1 MSLTKDE
8 LLALVRKGARN
19 MSWQEKLRL
28 TVLLSLPAMVAQ
40 ISSVAMQIIDAAMLG
55 HLGTKESATVGLVS
69 TTIWLFGGL
78 CSAFAAGFSVQVA
91 HYVGAE
97 DLRGAR
103 NIIRQGLFAGLTFSL
118 LLTLIGILIAPYL
131 PVWLGADES
140 IHAGASEY
148 FTIVAMALP
157 VLEINMLAA
166 GSLRCSG
173 NIKVPSLLNALMCV
187 LDVIFNYLFIFVLHM
202 GTAGAAYGTF
212 LAYAITMG
220 LMLYFM
226 SVRDPQLRFALD
238 QQTLSPTLPRNGEG
252 DHAGSL
258 SPANKPDGSPHY
270 RGDVRRTERV
280 FYHYIPSRM
289 TLKKA
294 FVIGSPIS
302 LERGVMCGA
311 QIAITGIIAPLGSVA
326 IAANTFG
333 INIESLCYMPGYG
346 IAEASTTLVGQSL
359 GARRKDLMRSFA
371 WISVTLG
378 MAVMAVMGILMGV
391 FAPELMQMV
400 STDASVV
407 ALGSEVLR
415 IEAWAEPMFAAS
427 IVAYGVFVGSGKTLV
442 PSLMN
447 LASIWIVRLTLALM
461 LAPTMGLRGVWIAMC
476 IELCWRGAAF
486 LFRLSRRGW
495 SNISME
501 EAKNQTT
508 QTEKESLIK
517 TETIYENY

>member
-1 MSLTKDE
+1 
-8 LLALVRKGARN
+8 

-40 ISSVAMQIIDAAMLG
+40 FSSVAMQIIDAAMLG
-55 HLGTKESATVGLVS
+55 HLGTKESAAVGLVS

-103 NIIRQGLFAGLTFSL
+103 NIIRQGLFSGLVFSL
-118 LLTLIGILIAPYL
+118 LLALIGLFIAPHL
-131 PVWLGADES
+131 PVWLGADKE

-148 FTIVAMALP
+148 FSIVAAALP

-173 NIKVPSLLNALMCV
+173 NIKIPSFLNALMCV
-187 LDVIFNYLFIFVLHM
+187 LDVIFNYLFIFVFHM

-212 LAYAITMG
+212 LAYAITMS
-220 LMLYFM
+220 LMIYFM
-226 SVRDPQLRFALD
+226 TAKDQQLRFSLD
-238 QQTLSPTLPRNGEG
+238 
-252 DHAGSL
+252 
-258 SPANKPDGSPHY
+258 
-270 RGDVRRTERV
+270 TELMGKWNFTR
-280 FYHYIPSRM
+280 YIPNKNTMKR
-289 TLKKA
+289 A
-294 FVIGSPIS
+294 FTIGSPIS

-333 INIESLCYMPGYG
+333 INIESVCYMPGYG
-346 IAEASTTLVGQSL
+346 ISEAATTLVGQSL
-359 GARRKDLMRSFA
+359 GAKRKDLMRSFA
-371 WISVTLG
+371 WISVCLG
-378 MAVMAVMGILMGV
+378 MAIMALMGILMAV
-391 FAPELMQMV
+391 FAPEMMQMV
-400 STDASVV
+400 TTDNGVV
-407 ALGSEVLR
+407 ELGAEVLR

-427 IVAYGVFVGSGKTLV
+427 IVAYGAFVGSGKTLV

-447 LASIWIVRLTLALM
+447 LGSIWIVRLTLALL
-461 LAPTMGLRGVWIAMC
+461 LASSMGLQGVWIAMC

-486 LFRLSRRGW
+486 LFRLRGRSW

-501 EAKNQTT
+501 EAKHPTT
-508 QTEKESLIK
+508 QKEKEDLII
-517 TETIYENY
+517 TDTIYENY

>member
-1 MSLTKDE
+1 
-8 LLALVRKGARN
+8 

-55 HLGTKESATVGLVS
+55 HLGTKESAAVGLVS

-103 NIIRQGLFAGLTFSL
+103 NIIRQGLFSGLVFSL
-118 LLTLIGILIAPYL
+118 LLALIGLFIAPHL
-131 PVWLGADES
+131 PVWLGADKE

-148 FTIVAMALP
+148 FSIVAAALP

-173 NIKVPSLLNALMCV
+173 NIKIPSFLNALMCV
-187 LDVIFNYLFIFVLHM
+187 LDVIFNYLFIFVFHM

-212 LAYAITMG
+212 LAYAITMS
-220 LMLYFM
+220 LMIYFM
-226 SVRDPQLRFALD
+226 TAKDQQLRFSLD
-238 QQTLSPTLPRNGEG
+238 
-252 DHAGSL
+252 
-258 SPANKPDGSPHY
+258 
-270 RGDVRRTERV
+270 TELMGKWNFTR
-280 FYHYIPSRM
+280 YIPNKNTMKR
-289 TLKKA
+289 A
-294 FVIGSPIS
+294 FTIGSPIS

-333 INIESLCYMPGYG
+333 INIESVCYMPGYG
-346 IAEASTTLVGQSL
+346 ISEAATTLVGQSL
-359 GARRKDLMRSFA
+359 GAKRKDLMRSFA
-371 WISVTLG
+371 WISVCLG
-378 MAVMAVMGILMGV
+378 MAIMALMGILMAV
-391 FAPELMQMV
+391 FAPEMMQMV
-400 STDASVV
+400 TTDNGVV
-407 ALGSEVLR
+407 ELGAEVLR

-427 IVAYGVFVGSGKTLV
+427 IVAYGAFVGSGKTLI

-447 LASIWIVRLTLALM
+447 LGSIWIVRLTLALL
-461 LAPTMGLRGVWIAMC
+461 LAPSIGLQGVWIAMC

-486 LFRLSRRGW
+486 LFRLRGRSW

-501 EAKNQTT
+501 EAKRPTT
-508 QTEKESLIK
+508 QKEKEDLII
-517 TETIYENY
+517 TDTIYENY

>member
-1 MSLTKDE
+1 MSLSKDE

-91 HYVGAE
+91 HHVGAE
-97 DLRGAR
+97 NLKGAR
-103 NIIRQGLFAGLTFSL
+103 RVIRQGLFAGFAFSL
-118 LLTLIGILIAPYL
+118 ILALIGVLIAPFL
-131 PVWLGADES
+131 PVWLGADED

-148 FTIVAMALP
+148 FTIVALALP
-157 VLEINMLAA
+157 VLEINMIAA

-173 NIKVPSLLNALMCV
+173 NIKVPSLLNAMMCL
-187 LDVIFNYLFIFVLHM
+187 LDVIFNYIFIFELHM

-212 LAYAITMG
+212 LGYAITMV

-226 SVRDPQLRFALD
+226 AVKDRQLRFSQDL
-238 QQTLSPTLPRNGEG
+238 PTRWEDANS
-252 DHAGSL
+252 ASL
-258 SPANKPDGSPHY
+258 VQHWDLH
-270 RGDVRRTERV
+270 R
-280 FYHYIPSRM
+280 YIPTRM
-289 TLKKA
+289 TLRKA
-294 FVIGSPIS
+294 LVIGSPIS

-311 QIAITGIIAPLGSVA
+311 QIAITSIIAPLGSVA

-346 IAEASTTLVGQSL
+346 ISEAATTLVGQSL

-371 WISVTLG
+371 WMSVGLG
-378 MAVMAVMGILMGV
+378 MAIMALMGLLMGV
-391 FAPELMQMV
+391 FAPELMQMIT
-400 STDASVV
+400 TDGNVV
-407 ALGSEVLR
+407 KLGAEILR

-427 IVAYGVFVGSGKTLV
+427 IVAYGVFVGSGKTLI
-442 PSLMN
+442 PSIMN
-447 LASIWIVRLTLALM
+447 LGSIWVVRLTLAVL
-461 LAPTMGLRGVWIAMC
+461 LVPTMGLQGVWIAMC
-476 IELCWRGAAF
+476 VELCWRGAAF
-486 LFRLSRRGW
+486 LFRLRGRSW
-495 SNISME
+495 SNISIE
-501 EAKNQTT
+501 EAKHSATLE
-508 QTEKESLIK
+508 EKEELIR
-517 TETIYENY
+517 TDTIYEL

>member
-1 MSLTKDE
+1 
-8 LLALVRKGARN
+8 

-55 HLGTKESATVGLVS
+55 HLGTKESAAVGLVS

-103 NIIRQGLFAGLTFSL
+103 NIIRQGLFSGLVFSL
-118 LLTLIGILIAPYL
+118 LLALIGLFIAPHL
-131 PVWLGADES
+131 PVWLGADKE

-148 FTIVAMALP
+148 FSIVAAALP

-173 NIKVPSLLNALMCV
+173 NIKIPSFLNALMCV
-187 LDVIFNYLFIFVLHM
+187 LDVIFNYLFIFVFHM

-212 LAYAITMG
+212 LAYAITMS
-220 LMLYFM
+220 LMIYFM
-226 SVRDPQLRFALD
+226 TAKDQQLRFSLD
-238 QQTLSPTLPRNGEG
+238 
-252 DHAGSL
+252 
-258 SPANKPDGSPHY
+258 
-270 RGDVRRTERV
+270 TELMGKWNFTR
-280 FYHYIPSRM
+280 YIPNKNTMKRAL
-289 TLKKA
+289 T
-294 FVIGSPIS
+294 IGSPIS

-333 INIESLCYMPGYG
+333 INIESVCYMPGYG
-346 IAEASTTLVGQSL
+346 ISEAATTLVGQSL
-359 GARRKDLMRSFA
+359 GAKRKDLMRSFA
-371 WISVTLG
+371 WISVCLG
-378 MAVMAVMGILMGV
+378 MAIMALMGILMAV
-391 FAPELMQMV
+391 FAPEMMQMV
-400 STDASVV
+400 TTDNGVV
-407 ALGSEVLR
+407 ELGAEVLR

-427 IVAYGVFVGSGKTLV
+427 IVAYGAFVGSGKTLV

-447 LASIWIVRLTLALM
+447 LGSIWIVRLTLALL
-461 LAPTMGLRGVWIAMC
+461 LAPSMGLQGVWIAMC

-486 LFRLSRRGW
+486 LFRLRGRSW

-501 EAKNQTT
+501 EAKRPTT
-508 QTEKESLIK
+508 QKEKEDLII
-517 TETIYENY
+517 TDTIYENY

>member
-1 MSLTKDE
+1 
-8 LLALVRKGARN
+8 

-55 HLGTKESATVGLVS
+55 HLGTKESAAVGLVS

-103 NIIRQGLFAGLTFSL
+103 NIIRQGLFSGLVFSL
-118 LLTLIGILIAPYL
+118 LLALIGLFIAPHL
-131 PVWLGADES
+131 PVWLGADKE

-148 FTIVAMALP
+148 FSIVAAALP

-173 NIKVPSLLNALMCV
+173 NIKIPSFLNALMCV
-187 LDVIFNYLFIFVLHM
+187 LDVIFNYLFIFVFHM

-212 LAYAITMG
+212 LAYAITMS
-220 LMLYFM
+220 LMIYFM
-226 SVRDPQLRFALD
+226 TAKDQQLRFSLD
-238 QQTLSPTLPRNGEG
+238 
-252 DHAGSL
+252 
-258 SPANKPDGSPHY
+258 
-270 RGDVRRTERV
+270 TELMGKWNFTR
-280 FYHYIPSRM
+280 YIPNKDTMKR
-289 TLKKA
+289 A
-294 FVIGSPIS
+294 FTIGSPIS

-333 INIESLCYMPGYG
+333 INIESVCYMPGYG
-346 IAEASTTLVGQSL
+346 ISEAATTLVGQSL
-359 GARRKDLMRSFA
+359 GAKRKDLMRSFA
-371 WISVTLG
+371 WISVCLG
-378 MAVMAVMGILMGV
+378 MAIMALMGILMAV
-391 FAPELMQMV
+391 FAPEMMQMV
-400 STDASVV
+400 TTDNGVV
-407 ALGSEVLR
+407 ELGAEVLR

-427 IVAYGVFVGSGKTLV
+427 IVAYGAFVGSGKTLV

-447 LASIWIVRLTLALM
+447 LGSIWIVRLTLSLL
-461 LAPTMGLRGVWIAMC
+461 LAPSMGLQGVWIAMC

-486 LFRLSRRGW
+486 LFRLRGRSW

-501 EAKNQTT
+501 EAKRPTT
-508 QTEKESLIK
+508 QKEKEDLII
-517 TETIYENY
+517 TDTIYENY

>member
-1 MSLTKDE
+1 MNLSKDE

-55 HLGTKESATVGLVS
+55 HLGTKESAAVGLVS

-103 NIIRQGLFAGLTFSL
+103 NIIRQGLFSGLVFSL
-118 LLTLIGILIAPYL
+118 LLALIGLFIAPHL
-131 PVWLGADES
+131 PVWLGADKE

-148 FTIVAMALP
+148 FSIVAAALP

-173 NIKVPSLLNALMCV
+173 NIKIPSFLNALMCV
-187 LDVIFNYLFIFVLHM
+187 LDVIFNYLFIFVFHM

-212 LAYAITMG
+212 LAYAITMS
-220 LMLYFM
+220 LMIYFM
-226 SVRDPQLRFALD
+226 TAKDQQLRFSLD
-238 QQTLSPTLPRNGEG
+238 
-252 DHAGSL
+252 
-258 SPANKPDGSPHY
+258 
-270 RGDVRRTERV
+270 TELMGKWNFTR
-280 FYHYIPSRM
+280 YIPNKDTMKR
-289 TLKKA
+289 A
-294 FVIGSPIS
+294 FTIGSPIS

-333 INIESLCYMPGYG
+333 INIESVCYMPGYG
-346 IAEASTTLVGQSL
+346 ISEAATTLVGQSL
-359 GARRKDLMRSFA
+359 GAKRKDLMRSFA
-371 WISVTLG
+371 WISVCLG
-378 MAVMAVMGILMGV
+378 MAIMALMGILMAV
-391 FAPELMQMV
+391 FAPEMMQMV
-400 STDASVV
+400 TTDNGVV
-407 ALGSEVLR
+407 ELGAEVLR

-427 IVAYGVFVGSGKTLV
+427 IVAYGAFVGSGKTLV

-447 LASIWIVRLTLALM
+447 LGSIWIVRLTLALL
-461 LAPTMGLRGVWIAMC
+461 LAPSMGLQGVWIAMC

-486 LFRLSRRGW
+486 LFRLRGRSW

-501 EAKNQTT
+501 EAKHPTT
-508 QTEKESLIK
+508 QKEKEDLII
-517 TETIYENY
+517 TDTIYENY

>member
-1 MSLTKDE
+1 
-8 LLALVRKGARN
+8 

-55 HLGTKESATVGLVS
+55 HLGTKESAAVGLVS

-103 NIIRQGLFAGLTFSL
+103 NIIRQGLFSGLVFSL
-118 LLTLIGILIAPYL
+118 LLALIGLFIAPHL
-131 PVWLGADES
+131 PVWLGADKE

-148 FTIVAMALP
+148 FSIVAAALP

-173 NIKVPSLLNALMCV
+173 NIKIPSFLNALMCV
-187 LDVIFNYLFIFVLHM
+187 LDVIFNYLFIFVFHM

-212 LAYAITMG
+212 LAYAITMS
-220 LMLYFM
+220 LMIYFM
-226 SVRDPQLRFALD
+226 TAKDQQLRFSLD
-238 QQTLSPTLPRNGEG
+238 
-252 DHAGSL
+252 
-258 SPANKPDGSPHY
+258 
-270 RGDVRRTERV
+270 TELMGKWNFTR
-280 FYHYIPSRM
+280 YIPNKNTMKR
-289 TLKKA
+289 A
-294 FVIGSPIS
+294 FTIGSPIS

-333 INIESLCYMPGYG
+333 INIESVCYMPGYG
-346 IAEASTTLVGQSL
+346 ISEAATTLVGQSL
-359 GARRKDLMRSFA
+359 GAKRKDLMRSFA
-371 WISVTLG
+371 WISVCLG
-378 MAVMAVMGILMGV
+378 MAIMALMGILMAV
-391 FAPELMQMV
+391 FAPEMMQMV
-400 STDASVV
+400 TTDNGVIE
-407 ALGSEVLR
+407 LGAEVLR

-427 IVAYGVFVGSGKTLV
+427 IVAYGAFVGSGKTLV

-447 LASIWIVRLTLALM
+447 LGSIWIVRLTLALL
-461 LAPTMGLRGVWIAMC
+461 LAPSMGLQGVWIAMC

-486 LFRLSRRGW
+486 LFRLRGRSW

-501 EAKNQTT
+501 EAKRPTT
-508 QTEKESLIK
+508 QKEKEELII
-517 TETIYENY
+517 TDTIYENY

>member
-1 MSLTKDE
+1 
-8 LLALVRKGARN
+8 

-55 HLGTKESATVGLVS
+55 HLGTKESAAVGLVS

-103 NIIRQGLFAGLTFSL
+103 NIIRQGLFSGLVFSL
-118 LLTLIGILIAPYL
+118 LLALIGLFIAPHL
-131 PVWLGADES
+131 PVWLGADKE

-148 FTIVAMALP
+148 FSIVAAALP

-173 NIKVPSLLNALMCV
+173 NIKIPSFLNALMCV
-187 LDVIFNYLFIFVLHM
+187 QDVIFNYLFIFVFHM

-212 LAYAITMG
+212 LAYAITMS
-220 LMLYFM
+220 LMIYFM
-226 SVRDPQLRFALD
+226 TAKDQQLRFSLD
-238 QQTLSPTLPRNGEG
+238 
-252 DHAGSL
+252 
-258 SPANKPDGSPHY
+258 
-270 RGDVRRTERV
+270 TELMGKWNFTR
-280 FYHYIPSRM
+280 YIPNKDTMKR
-289 TLKKA
+289 A
-294 FVIGSPIS
+294 FTIGSPIS

-333 INIESLCYMPGYG
+333 INIESVCYMPGYG
-346 IAEASTTLVGQSL
+346 ISEAATTLVGQSL
-359 GARRKDLMRSFA
+359 GAKRKDLMRSFA
-371 WISVTLG
+371 WISVCLG
-378 MAVMAVMGILMGV
+378 MAIMALMGILMAV
-391 FAPELMQMV
+391 FAPEMMQMV
-400 STDASVV
+400 TTDNGVV
-407 ALGSEVLR
+407 ELGAEVLR

-427 IVAYGVFVGSGKTLV
+427 IVAYGAFVGSGKTLV

-447 LASIWIVRLTLALM
+447 LGSIWIVRLTLALL
-461 LAPTMGLRGVWIAMC
+461 LAPSMGLQGVWIAMC

-486 LFRLSRRGW
+486 LFRLRGRSW

-501 EAKNQTT
+501 EAKHPTT
-508 QTEKESLIK
+508 QKEKEDLII
-517 TETIYENY
+517 TDTIYENY

>member
-1 MSLTKDE
+1 MNLSKDE

-55 HLGTKESATVGLVS
+55 HLGTKESAAVGLVS

-103 NIIRQGLFAGLTFSL
+103 NIIRQGLFSGLVFSL
-118 LLTLIGILIAPYL
+118 LLALIGLFIAPHL
-131 PVWLGADES
+131 PVWLGADKE

-148 FTIVAMALP
+148 FSIVAAALP

-173 NIKVPSLLNALMCV
+173 NIKIPSFLNALMCV
-187 LDVIFNYLFIFVLHM
+187 LDVIFNYLFIFVFHM

-212 LAYAITMG
+212 LAYAITMS
-220 LMLYFM
+220 LMIYFM
-226 SVRDPQLRFALD
+226 TAKDQQLRFSLD
-238 QQTLSPTLPRNGEG
+238 
-252 DHAGSL
+252 
-258 SPANKPDGSPHY
+258 
-270 RGDVRRTERV
+270 TELTGKWNFTR
-280 FYHYIPSRM
+280 YIPNKNTMKR
-289 TLKKA
+289 A
-294 FVIGSPIS
+294 FTIGSPIS

-333 INIESLCYMPGYG
+333 INIESVCYMPGYG
-346 IAEASTTLVGQSL
+346 ISEAATTLVGQSL
-359 GARRKDLMRSFA
+359 GAKRKDLMRSFA
-371 WISVTLG
+371 WISVCLG
-378 MAVMAVMGILMGV
+378 MAIMALMGILMAV
-391 FAPELMQMV
+391 FAPEMMQMV
-400 STDASVV
+400 TTDNGVV
-407 ALGSEVLR
+407 ELGAEVLR

-427 IVAYGVFVGSGKTLV
+427 IVAYGAFVGSGKTLV

-447 LASIWIVRLTLALM
+447 LGSIWIVRLTLALL
-461 LAPTMGLRGVWIAMC
+461 LAPSMGLQGVWIAMC

-486 LFRLSRRGW
+486 LFRLRGRSW

-501 EAKNQTT
+501 EAKHPTT
-508 QTEKESLIK
+508 LKEKEDLII
-517 TETIYENY
+517 TDTIYENY

>member
-1 MSLTKDE
+1 
-8 LLALVRKGARN
+8 

-55 HLGTKESATVGLVS
+55 HLGTKESAAVGLVS

-103 NIIRQGLFAGLTFSL
+103 NIIRQGLFSGLVFSL
-118 LLTLIGILIAPYL
+118 LLALIGLFIAPHL
-131 PVWLGADES
+131 PVWLDADKE

-148 FTIVAMALP
+148 FSIVAAALP

-173 NIKVPSLLNALMCV
+173 NIKIPSFLNALMCV
-187 LDVIFNYLFIFVLHM
+187 LDVIFNYLFIFVFHM

-212 LAYAITMG
+212 LAYAITMS
-220 LMLYFM
+220 LMIYFM
-226 SVRDPQLRFALD
+226 TAKDQQLRFSLD
-238 QQTLSPTLPRNGEG
+238 
-252 DHAGSL
+252 
-258 SPANKPDGSPHY
+258 
-270 RGDVRRTERV
+270 TELTGKWNFTR
-280 FYHYIPSRM
+280 YIPNKNTMKR
-289 TLKKA
+289 A
-294 FVIGSPIS
+294 FTIGSPIS

-333 INIESLCYMPGYG
+333 INIESVCYMPGYG
-346 IAEASTTLVGQSL
+346 ISEAATTLVGQSL
-359 GARRKDLMRSFA
+359 GAKRKDLMRSFA
-371 WISVTLG
+371 WISVCLG
-378 MAVMAVMGILMGV
+378 MAIMALMGILMAV
-391 FAPELMQMV
+391 FAPEMMQMV
-400 STDASVV
+400 TTDNGVV
-407 ALGSEVLR
+407 ELGAEVLR

-427 IVAYGVFVGSGKTLV
+427 IVAYGAFVGSGKTLV

-447 LASIWIVRLTLALM
+447 LGSIWIVRLTLALL
-461 LAPTMGLRGVWIAMC
+461 LAPSMGLQGVWIAMC

-486 LFRLSRRGW
+486 LFRLRGRSW

-501 EAKNQTT
+501 EAKHPTT
-508 QTEKESLIK
+508 QKEKEDLII
-517 TETIYENY
+517 TDTIYENY

>member
-1 MSLTKDE
+1 
-8 LLALVRKGARN
+8 

-55 HLGTKESATVGLVS
+55 HLGTKESAAVGLVS

-91 HYVGAE
+91 HYVGDE

-103 NIIRQGLFAGLTFSL
+103 NIIRQGLFSGLVFSL
-118 LLTLIGILIAPYL
+118 LLALIGLFIAPHL
-131 PVWLGADES
+131 PVWLGADKE

-148 FTIVAMALP
+148 FSIVAAALP

-173 NIKVPSLLNALMCV
+173 NIKIPSFLNALMCV
-187 LDVIFNYLFIFVLHM
+187 LDVIFNYLFIFVFHM

-212 LAYAITMG
+212 LAYAITMS
-220 LMLYFM
+220 LMIYFM
-226 SVRDPQLRFALD
+226 TAKDQQLRFSLD
-238 QQTLSPTLPRNGEG
+238 
-252 DHAGSL
+252 
-258 SPANKPDGSPHY
+258 
-270 RGDVRRTERV
+270 TELTGKWNFTR
-280 FYHYIPSRM
+280 YIPNKNTMKR
-289 TLKKA
+289 A
-294 FVIGSPIS
+294 FTIGSPIS

-333 INIESLCYMPGYG
+333 INIESVCYMPGYG
-346 IAEASTTLVGQSL
+346 ISEAATTLVGQSL
-359 GARRKDLMRSFA
+359 GAKRKDLMRSFA
-371 WISVTLG
+371 WISVCLG
-378 MAVMAVMGILMGV
+378 MAIMALMGILMAV
-391 FAPELMQMV
+391 FAPEMMQMV
-400 STDASVV
+400 TTDNGVV
-407 ALGSEVLR
+407 ELGAEVLR

-427 IVAYGVFVGSGKTLV
+427 IVAYGAFVGSGKTLV

-447 LASIWIVRLTLALM
+447 LGSIWIVRLTLALL
-461 LAPTMGLRGVWIAMC
+461 LAPSMGLQGVWIAMC

-486 LFRLSRRGW
+486 LFRLRGRSW

-501 EAKNQTT
+501 EAKRPTT
-508 QTEKESLIK
+508 QKEKEDLII
-517 TETIYENY
+517 TDTIYENY

>member
-1 MSLTKDE
+1 MSLSKDE
-8 LLALVRKGARN
+8 LLTLVRKGARN

-78 CSAFAAGFSVQVA
+78 CSACASGFAVQVA
-91 HYVGAE
+91 HCVGGE

-103 NIIRQGLFAGLTFSL
+103 NIIRQGIFFGLAFSL
-118 LLTLIGILIAPYL
+118 LLMLLGLAIAPYL
-131 PVWLGADES
+131 PAWLGADED

-148 FTIVAMALP
+148 FSIVAIALP

-166 GSLRCSG
+166 SSLRCSG
-173 NIKVPSLLNALMCV
+173 NIKVPSFLNALMCL
-187 LDVIFNYLFIFVLHM
+187 LDVVFNYLFIFVFHL
-202 GTAGAAYGTF
+202 GTAGAAYGTL
-212 LAYAITMG
+212 LAYFITMV

-226 SVRDPQLRFALD
+226 ASRDQQLRFALD
-238 QQTLSPTLPRNGEG
+238 TEL
-252 DHAGSL
+252 AGRWDFSR
-258 SPANKPDGSPHY
+258 Y
-270 RGDVRRTERV
+270 V
-280 FYHYIPSRM
+280 PSRM
-289 TLKKA
+289 SLKKA
-294 FVIGSPIS
+294 FIIGSPIS

-311 QIAITGIIAPLGSVA
+311 QIAITAIIAPLGSVA

-346 IAEASTTLVGQSL
+346 ISEAATTLVGQSL

-371 WISVTLG
+371 WISIGLG
-378 MAVMAVMGILMGV
+378 MAIMALMGVLMAV
-391 FAPELMQMV
+391 FAPEMMQLV
-400 STDASVV
+400 SNDIAVIN
-407 ALGSEVLR
+407 LGAEVLR

-427 IVAYGVFVGSGKTLV
+427 IVAYGVFVGSGKTWI

-447 LASIWIVRLTLALM
+447 LGSIWIVRLTLALL
-461 LAPTMGLRGVWIAMC
+461 LAPSMGLRGVWIAMC

-486 LFRLSRRGW
+486 LIRLRGRGW
-495 SNISME
+495 STISSFPHSPVTHE
-501 EAKNQTT
+501 ELA
-508 QTEKESLIK
+508 TEIRAEEPGPSTL
-517 TETIYENY
+517 

>member
-1 MSLTKDE
+1 
-8 LLALVRKGARN
+8 

-55 HLGTKESATVGLVS
+55 HLGTKESAAVGLVS

-103 NIIRQGLFAGLTFSL
+103 NIIRQGLFSGLVFSL
-118 LLTLIGILIAPYL
+118 LLALIGLFIAPHL
-131 PVWLGADES
+131 PVWLGADKE

-148 FTIVAMALP
+148 FSIVAAALP

-173 NIKVPSLLNALMCV
+173 NIKIPSFLNALMCV
-187 LDVIFNYLFIFVLHM
+187 LDVIFNYLFIFVFHM

-212 LAYAITMG
+212 LAYAITMS
-220 LMLYFM
+220 LMIYFM
-226 SVRDPQLRFALD
+226 TAKDQQLRFSLD
-238 QQTLSPTLPRNGEG
+238 
-252 DHAGSL
+252 
-258 SPANKPDGSPHY
+258 
-270 RGDVRRTERV
+270 TELMGKWNFTR
-280 FYHYIPSRM
+280 YIPNKNTMKR
-289 TLKKA
+289 A
-294 FVIGSPIS
+294 FTIGSPIS

-333 INIESLCYMPGYG
+333 INIESVCYMPGYG
-346 IAEASTTLVGQSL
+346 ISEAATTLVGQSL
-359 GARRKDLMRSFA
+359 GAKRKDLMRSFA
-371 WISVTLG
+371 WISVCLG
-378 MAVMAVMGILMGV
+378 MAIMALMGILMAV
-391 FAPELMQMV
+391 FAPEMMQMV
-400 STDASVV
+400 TTDNGVV
-407 ALGSEVLR
+407 ELGAEVLR

-427 IVAYGVFVGSGKTLV
+427 IVAYGAFVGSGKTLV

-447 LASIWIVRLTLALM
+447 LGSIWIVRLTLALL
-461 LAPTMGLRGVWIAMC
+461 LAPSMGLQGVWIAMC

-486 LFRLSRRGW
+486 LFRLRGRSW
-495 SNISME
+495 SDISME
-501 EAKNQTT
+501 EAKRPTT
-508 QTEKESLIK
+508 QKEKEDLII
-517 TETIYENY
+517 TDTIYENY

>member
-1 MSLTKDE
+1 
-8 LLALVRKGARN
+8 

-40 ISSVAMQIIDAAMLG
+40 FSSVAMQIIDAAMLG
-55 HLGTKESATVGLVS
+55 HLGTKESAAVGLVS

-103 NIIRQGLFAGLTFSL
+103 NIIRQGLFSGLVFSL
-118 LLTLIGILIAPYL
+118 LLALIGLFIAPHL
-131 PVWLGADES
+131 PVWLGADKE

-148 FTIVAMALP
+148 FSIVAAALP

-173 NIKVPSLLNALMCV
+173 NIKIPSFLNALMCV
-187 LDVIFNYLFIFVLHM
+187 LDVIFNYLFIFVFHM

-212 LAYAITMG
+212 LAYAITMS
-220 LMLYFM
+220 LMIYFM
-226 SVRDPQLRFALD
+226 TAKDQQLRFSLD
-238 QQTLSPTLPRNGEG
+238 
-252 DHAGSL
+252 
-258 SPANKPDGSPHY
+258 
-270 RGDVRRTERV
+270 TELTGKWNFTR
-280 FYHYIPSRM
+280 YIPNKNTMKR
-289 TLKKA
+289 A
-294 FVIGSPIS
+294 FTIGSPIS

-333 INIESLCYMPGYG
+333 INIESVCYMPGYG
-346 IAEASTTLVGQSL
+346 ISEAATTLVGQSL
-359 GARRKDLMRSFA
+359 GAKRKDLMRSFA
-371 WISVTLG
+371 WISVCLG
-378 MAVMAVMGILMGV
+378 MAIMALMGILMAV
-391 FAPELMQMV
+391 FAPEMMQMV
-400 STDASVV
+400 TTDNGVV
-407 ALGSEVLR
+407 ELGAEVLR

-427 IVAYGVFVGSGKTLV
+427 IVAYGAFVGSGKTLV

-447 LASIWIVRLTLALM
+447 LGSIWIVRLTLALL
-461 LAPTMGLRGVWIAMC
+461 LAPSMGLQGVWIAMC

-486 LFRLSRRGW
+486 LFRLRGRSW
-495 SNISME
+495 SDISME
-501 EAKNQTT
+501 EAKRPTT
-508 QTEKESLIK
+508 QKEKEDLII
-517 TETIYENY
+517 TDTIYENY

>member
-1 MSLTKDE
+1 
-8 LLALVRKGARN
+8 

-55 HLGTKESATVGLVS
+55 HLGTKESAAVGLVS

-103 NIIRQGLFAGLTFSL
+103 NIIRQGLFSGLVFSL
-118 LLTLIGILIAPYL
+118 LLALIGLFIAPHL
-131 PVWLGADES
+131 PVWLGADKE

-148 FTIVAMALP
+148 FSIVAAALP

-173 NIKVPSLLNALMCV
+173 NIKIPSFLNALMCV
-187 LDVIFNYLFIFVLHM
+187 LDVIFNYLFIFVFHM

-212 LAYAITMG
+212 LAYAITMS
-220 LMLYFM
+220 LMIYFM
-226 SVRDPQLRFALD
+226 TAKDQQLRFSLD
-238 QQTLSPTLPRNGEG
+238 
-252 DHAGSL
+252 
-258 SPANKPDGSPHY
+258 
-270 RGDVRRTERV
+270 TELMGKWNFTR
-280 FYHYIPSRM
+280 YIPTKNTMKR
-289 TLKKA
+289 A
-294 FVIGSPIS
+294 FTIGSPIS

-333 INIESLCYMPGYG
+333 INIESVCYMPGYG
-346 IAEASTTLVGQSL
+346 ISEAATTLVGQSL
-359 GARRKDLMRSFA
+359 GAKRKDLMRSFA
-371 WISVTLG
+371 WISVCLG
-378 MAVMAVMGILMGV
+378 MAIMALMGILMAV
-391 FAPELMQMV
+391 FAPEMMQMV
-400 STDASVV
+400 TTDNGVV
-407 ALGSEVLR
+407 ELGAEVLR

-427 IVAYGVFVGSGKTLV
+427 IVAYGAFVGSGKTLV

-447 LASIWIVRLTLALM
+447 LGSIWIVRLTLALL
-461 LAPTMGLRGVWIAMC
+461 LAPSMGLQGVWIAMC

-486 LFRLSRRGW
+486 LFRLRGRSW

-501 EAKNQTT
+501 EAKRPTT
-508 QTEKESLIK
+508 QKEKEDLII
-517 TETIYENY
+517 TDTIYENY

>member
-1 MSLTKDE
+1 MNLSKDE

-55 HLGTKESATVGLVS
+55 HLGTKESAAVGLVS

-103 NIIRQGLFAGLTFSL
+103 NIIRQGLFSGLVFSL
-118 LLTLIGILIAPYL
+118 LLALIGLFIAPHL
-131 PVWLGADES
+131 PVWLGADKE

-148 FTIVAMALP
+148 FSIVAAALP

-173 NIKVPSLLNALMCV
+173 NIKIPSFLNALMCV
-187 LDVIFNYLFIFVLHM
+187 LDVIFNYLFIFVFHL

-212 LAYAITMG
+212 LAYAITMS
-220 LMLYFM
+220 LMIYFM
-226 SVRDPQLRFALD
+226 TAKDQQLRFSLD
-238 QQTLSPTLPRNGEG
+238 
-252 DHAGSL
+252 
-258 SPANKPDGSPHY
+258 
-270 RGDVRRTERV
+270 TELMGKWNFTR
-280 FYHYIPSRM
+280 YIPNKNTMKR
-289 TLKKA
+289 A
-294 FVIGSPIS
+294 FTIGSPIS

-333 INIESLCYMPGYG
+333 INIESVCYMPGYG
-346 IAEASTTLVGQSL
+346 ISEAATTLVGQSL
-359 GARRKDLMRSFA
+359 GAKRKDLMRSFA
-371 WISVTLG
+371 WISVCLG
-378 MAVMAVMGILMGV
+378 MAIMALMGILMAV
-391 FAPELMQMV
+391 FAPEMMQMV
-400 STDASVV
+400 TTDNGVV
-407 ALGSEVLR
+407 ELGAEVLR

-427 IVAYGVFVGSGKTLV
+427 IVAYGAFVGSGKTLV

-447 LASIWIVRLTLALM
+447 LGSIWIVRLTLALL
-461 LAPTMGLRGVWIAMC
+461 LAPSMGLQGVWIAMC

-486 LFRLSRRGW
+486 LFRLRGRSW

-501 EAKNQTT
+501 EAKRPTT
-508 QTEKESLIK
+508 QKEKEDLII
-517 TETIYENY
+517 TDTIYENY

>member
-1 MSLTKDE
+1 
-8 LLALVRKGARN
+8 

-55 HLGTKESATVGLVS
+55 HLGTKESAAVGLVS

-103 NIIRQGLFAGLTFSL
+103 NIIRQGLFSGLVFSL
-118 LLTLIGILIAPYL
+118 LLALIGLFIAPHL
-131 PVWLGADES
+131 PVWLGADKE

-148 FTIVAMALP
+148 FSIVAAALP

-173 NIKVPSLLNALMCV
+173 NIKIPSFLNALMCV
-187 LDVIFNYLFIFVLHM
+187 LDVIFNYLFIFVFHM

-212 LAYAITMG
+212 LAYAITMS
-220 LMLYFM
+220 LMIYFM
-226 SVRDPQLRFALD
+226 TAKDQQLRFSLD
-238 QQTLSPTLPRNGEG
+238 
-252 DHAGSL
+252 
-258 SPANKPDGSPHY
+258 
-270 RGDVRRTERV
+270 TELTEKWNFTR
-280 FYHYIPSRM
+280 YIPNKNTMKR
-289 TLKKA
+289 A
-294 FVIGSPIS
+294 FTIGSPIS

-333 INIESLCYMPGYG
+333 INIESVCYMPGYG
-346 IAEASTTLVGQSL
+346 ISEAATTLVGQSL
-359 GARRKDLMRSFA
+359 GAKRKDLMRSFA
-371 WISVTLG
+371 WISVCLG
-378 MAVMAVMGILMGV
+378 MAIMALMGILMAV
-391 FAPELMQMV
+391 FAPEMMQMV
-400 STDASVV
+400 TTDNGVV
-407 ALGSEVLR
+407 ELGAEVLR

-427 IVAYGVFVGSGKTLV
+427 IVAYGAFVGSGKTLV

-447 LASIWIVRLTLALM
+447 LGSIWIVRLTLALL
-461 LAPTMGLRGVWIAMC
+461 LAPSMGLQGVWIAMC

-486 LFRLSRRGW
+486 LFRLRGRSW

-501 EAKNQTT
+501 EAKRPTT
-508 QTEKESLIK
+508 QKEKEDLII
-517 TETIYENY
+517 TDTIYENY

>member
-1 MSLTKDE
+1 MNLSKDE

-55 HLGTKESATVGLVS
+55 HLGTKESAAVGLVS

-103 NIIRQGLFAGLTFSL
+103 NIIRQGLFSGLVFSL
-118 LLTLIGILIAPYL
+118 LLALIGLFIAPHL
-131 PVWLGADES
+131 PVWLGADKE

-148 FTIVAMALP
+148 FSIVAAALP

-173 NIKVPSLLNALMCV
+173 NIKIPSFLNALMCV
-187 LDVIFNYLFIFVLHM
+187 LDVIFNYLFIFVFHM

-212 LAYAITMG
+212 LAYAITMS
-220 LMLYFM
+220 LMIYFM
-226 SVRDPQLRFALD
+226 TAKDQQLRFSLD
-238 QQTLSPTLPRNGEG
+238 
-252 DHAGSL
+252 
-258 SPANKPDGSPHY
+258 
-270 RGDVRRTERV
+270 TELMGKWNLTR
-280 FYHYIPSRM
+280 YIPNKNTMKR
-289 TLKKA
+289 A
-294 FVIGSPIS
+294 FTIGSPIS

-333 INIESLCYMPGYG
+333 INIESVCYMPGYG
-346 IAEASTTLVGQSL
+346 ISEAATTLVGQSL
-359 GARRKDLMRSFA
+359 GAKRKDLMRSFA
-371 WISVTLG
+371 WISVCLG
-378 MAVMAVMGILMGV
+378 MAIMALMGILMAV
-391 FAPELMQMV
+391 FAPEMMQMV
-400 STDASVV
+400 TTDNGVV
-407 ALGSEVLR
+407 ELGAEVLR

-427 IVAYGVFVGSGKTLV
+427 IVAYGAFVGSGKTLV

-447 LASIWIVRLTLALM
+447 LGSIWIVRLTLALL
-461 LAPTMGLRGVWIAMC
+461 LAPSMGLQGVWIAMC

-486 LFRLSRRGW
+486 LFRLRGRSW

-501 EAKNQTT
+501 EAKRPTT
-508 QTEKESLIK
+508 QKEKEDLII
-517 TETIYENY
+517 TDTIYENY

>member
-1 MSLTKDE
+1 
-8 LLALVRKGARN
+8 

-55 HLGTKESATVGLVS
+55 HLGTKESAAVGLVS
-69 TTIWLFGGL
+69 TTIWLFGGH

-103 NIIRQGLFAGLTFSL
+103 NIIRQGLFSGLVFSL
-118 LLTLIGILIAPYL
+118 LLALIGLFIAPHL
-131 PVWLGADES
+131 PVWLGADKE

-148 FTIVAMALP
+148 FSIVAAALP

-173 NIKVPSLLNALMCV
+173 NIKIPSFLNALMCV
-187 LDVIFNYLFIFVLHM
+187 LDVIFNYLFIFVFHM

-212 LAYAITMG
+212 LAYAITMS
-220 LMLYFM
+220 LMIYFM
-226 SVRDPQLRFALD
+226 TAKDQQLRFSLD
-238 QQTLSPTLPRNGEG
+238 
-252 DHAGSL
+252 
-258 SPANKPDGSPHY
+258 
-270 RGDVRRTERV
+270 TELTGKWNFTR
-280 FYHYIPSRM
+280 YIPNKNTMKR
-289 TLKKA
+289 A
-294 FVIGSPIS
+294 FTIGSPIS

-333 INIESLCYMPGYG
+333 INIESVCYMPGYG
-346 IAEASTTLVGQSL
+346 ISEAATTLVGQSL
-359 GARRKDLMRSFA
+359 GAKRKDLMRSFA
-371 WISVTLG
+371 WISVCLG
-378 MAVMAVMGILMGV
+378 MAIMALMGILMAV
-391 FAPELMQMV
+391 FAPEMMQMV
-400 STDASVV
+400 TTDNGVV
-407 ALGSEVLR
+407 ELGAEVLR

-427 IVAYGVFVGSGKTLV
+427 IVAYGAFVGSGKTLV

-447 LASIWIVRLTLALM
+447 LGSIWIVRLTLALL
-461 LAPTMGLRGVWIAMC
+461 LAPSMGLQGVWIAMC

-486 LFRLSRRGW
+486 LFRLRGRSW

-501 EAKNQTT
+501 EAKRPTT
-508 QTEKESLIK
+508 QKEIEDLII
-517 TETIYENY
+517 TDTIYENY

>member
-1 MSLTKDE
+1 MALTKDE

-91 HYVGAE
+91 HHVGAE
-97 DLRGAR
+97 DLRSAR
-103 NIIRQGLFAGLTFSL
+103 NIIRQGIFTGLTFSL
-118 LLTLIGILIAPYL
+118 LLTLIGVLIAPHL
-131 PVWLGADES
+131 PYWLGADEE
-140 IHAGASEY
+140 ICAGASEY
-148 FTIVAMALP
+148 FTIVAVALP

-187 LDVIFNYLFIFVLHM
+187 LDVAFNYVFIFVAHM
-202 GTAGAAYGTF
+202 GTAGAAYGT
-212 LAYAITMG
+212 LVAYVITMF

-226 SVRDPQLRFALD
+226 AVRDRQLRFALD
-238 QQTLSPTLPRNGEG
+238 TELIGRWDWSRYLPSKKTLQ
-252 DHAGSL
+252 
-258 SPANKPDGSPHY
+258 
-270 RGDVRRTERV
+270 
-280 FYHYIPSRM
+280 
-289 TLKKA
+289 KA
-294 FVIGSPIS
+294 FIIGSPIS

-326 IAANTFG
+326 LAANTFG

-346 IAEASTTLVGQSL
+346 ISEAATTLVGQSL

-371 WISVTLG
+371 WMSVGLG
-378 MAVMAVMGILMGV
+378 MVIMAVMGVLMGV
-391 FAPELMQMV
+391 FAPEMMQMV
-400 STDASVV
+400 TTDSAVV
-407 ALGSEVLR
+407 QLGAEVLR

-442 PSLMN
+442 PSIMN
-447 LASIWIVRLTLALM
+447 LASIWVVRLSIALL

-476 IELCWRGAAF
+476 VELCWRGAAF
-486 LFRLSRRGW
+486 LFRLSRRSW
-495 SNISME
+495 SNVSMALVPTRLTHE
-501 EAKNQTT
+501 ENN
-508 QTEKESLIK
+508 ELIK
-517 TETIYENY
+517 TDTIYETN